1 MKQMPE
7 VNLAVVLDLFIDA
20 VKSKNAADISSNVNN
35 AISGIGLGTVGII
48 NGISQGIANLF
59 H

>member
-1 MKQMPE
+1 MPE